1 MEFNNLTS
9 PFSIDESP
17 LPLTILA
24 GGTLN
29 AEEFM
34 QVNLSLT
41 VVTTEF
47 THGAIN
53 QYIIR
58 VKDQGG
64 NYVAESWL
72 SVTDD
77 ATKEPYDTIQLDV
90 ILIFPPETLTDY
102 TFWFTSVHENAIVQ
116 GGYQSYICGH
126 LLQ

>member
-1 MEFNNLTS
+1 MEFDNLTS
-9 PFSIDESP
+9 FTIDES
-17 LPLTILA
+17 PLTILA
-24 GGTLN
+24 GVTLA

-41 VVTTEF
+41 VVTEF
-47 THGAIN
+47 SHGATN

-64 NYVAESWL
+64 NYVAESWV

-77 ATKEPYDTIQLDV
+77 PTKQPYDTIQLDV
-90 ILIFPPETLTDY
+90 ILKFVPEFSTNY
-102 TFWFTSVHENAIVQ
+102 TFYFTSVLENASVQ